1 MFFII
6 KNIFIMKNRTSF
18 RKTVEAGMDPRL
30 SFTFQVDIKPFIDMV
45 RHVFF
50 PIVDF
55 KTQYL

>member
-1 MFFII
+1 
-6 KNIFIMKNRTSF
+6 MKNRTSF
-18 RKTVEAGMDPRL
+18 RKTVEAGVDPRL